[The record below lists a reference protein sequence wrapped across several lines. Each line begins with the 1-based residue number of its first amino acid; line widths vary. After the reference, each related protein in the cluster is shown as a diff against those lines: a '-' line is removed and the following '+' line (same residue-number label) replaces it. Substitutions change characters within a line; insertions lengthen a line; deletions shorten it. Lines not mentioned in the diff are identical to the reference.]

1 MVNGK
6 NINGKARIL
15 LLDGHTV
22 QAYSASAALKK
33 TGAIVTVFCDSK
45 ISYGYAS
52 KYPDHKVISPRINGD
67 NSKFIDFLLEYL
79 SKKPQDVI
87 IPLFNDSAELLSK
100 HKEQIE
106 LKNVKVAI
114 PGWSMFIRAH
124 NKELLMN
131 ICRENNIPHPR
142 TVSLAGGITKE
153 IAEQVGFP
161 ALIKPNISAG
171 ASGIKY
177 VNNYHEFIEKSGKL
191 HDSKENYTLQ
201 EYINHADFYFNV
213 MIYRYEDGSFSEAVI
228 IKIIRYFPIKGGSSS
243 YSNVVDNDE
252 LVRICKKT
260 LECIDWH
267 GFADFDIIQDKTT
280 NEYKIIEINPR
291 VPSSLHA
298 AYISGINF
306 PEIIVNDNLNRE
318 KPASVFVNGKK
329 LRYLSLDIM
338 WFIFSKN
345 RLRAHPSW
353 FNFFE
358 KNVAF
363 QEGNIRDPLPI
374 LAGIAMGIAKYMSRS
389 YRKKKLE
396 S

>member
-1 MVNGK
+1 MINGK
-6 NINGKARIL
+6 NIKGKARVL

-22 QAYSASAALKK
+22 QAYSASVALKRIE
-33 TGAIVTVFCDSK
+33 AIVTVFCETK

-52 KYPDHKVISPRINGD
+52 KYPDCKVISPCADGD

-79 SKKPQDVI
+79 SKNPQDIV

-106 LKNVKVAI
+106 LMNVKAAI

-131 ICRENNIPHPR
+131 ICKENNIPHPR
-142 TVSLAGGITKE
+142 TVSLAGEITKE
-153 IAEQVGFP
+153 ITEQVGFP

-177 VNNYHEFIEKSGKL
+177 VNNYQEFIEKSGKL
-191 HDSKENYTLQ
+191 HDRIENYTLQ
-201 EYINHADFYFNV
+201 EYIDHADFYFNL
-213 MIYRYEDGSFSEAVI
+213 MIYRYEDGSFSQAVI

-243 YSNVVDNDE
+243 YSKVVDNEE
-252 LVRICKKT
+252 LEQICKKT
-260 LECIDWH
+260 LDCIDWH
-267 GFADFDIIQDKTT
+267 GFADFDIIQDKIT

-306 PEIIVNDNLNRE
+306 LEIIVNDNLNNE
-318 KPASVFVNGKK
+318 KPASVFVKGKK

-358 KNVAF
+358 KQLYF

-374 LAGIAMGIAKYMSRS
+374 LAGIAMGISKYMNRS